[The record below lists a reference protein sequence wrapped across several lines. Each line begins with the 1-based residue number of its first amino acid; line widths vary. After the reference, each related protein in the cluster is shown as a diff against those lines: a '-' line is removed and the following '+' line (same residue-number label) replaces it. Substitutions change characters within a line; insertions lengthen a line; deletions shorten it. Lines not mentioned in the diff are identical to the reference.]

1 MDVLDFFYEEF
12 VTFCNELGLVEQ
24 FNKGLRIKGY
34 RYELSCKPFI
44 LSRITPD
51 IFNCSLRWIDT
62 PSPKDLSWKEVH
74 ELWSSRE
81 ESLKEKLKKKAH
93 TLDPITL
100 YYSDSEYDYEE
111 YLHGS
116 IRELLWQGQL
126 VPIRTFDTMG
136 FRKPPKKGAR
146 VISSVSSW
154 ILTSI
159 TECDVPIKFEEYDL
173 DRNIIKMS
181 DKFTSVMKEFPAGLD
196 AILELNPSPKLN
208 FIDIDFNTGKVSYL
222 PIEKIEQC
230 SNPWESSNRRTTTIG
245 RLLNKFNWKPY
256 LDRCDI
262 ERISNFVS
270 GWGEELN
277 VEIWDSERIREGYLE
292 DNYAEE
298 LDCISSTL
306 HHSCMRFP
314 ECQDF
319 FEFYERAHTKIVV
332 ALDEKKKICARALL
346 WKINDS
352 LYFLDRIYSI
362 SPFYNVKFAKIIAKQ
377 FPIDFYK
384 VGKTIYDM
392 KTYSESPIPS
402 YRIFR
407 EGLVNYTGPVPY
419 VDTFCI
425 FDSVR
430 GELLTTSGLYRLHNT
445 GGQLINL

>member
-74 ELWSSRE
+74 ELWSNRE

-100 YYSDSEYDYEE
+100 YYSDSEYDYKE

-270 GWGEELN
+270 GYGEN
-277 VEIWDSERIREGYLE
+277 FSVEIWEPEKIRIAYLE

-298 LDCISSTL
+298 LKCIKSTL
-306 HHSCMRFP
+306 HNSCMRHA

-319 FEFYERAHTKIVV
+319 FEFYEKADAKIAV
-332 ALDEKKKICARALL
+332 ALDKKGKVCARAIL
-346 WKINDS
+346 WQINNS

-362 SPFYNVKFAKIIAKQ
+362 SPFYYVKFAKAVASKV
-377 FPIDFYK
+377 PIDFYK
-384 VGKTIYDM
+384 VDKTIYNI
-392 KTYSESPIPS
+392 KTFTEVKMPGYKL
-402 YRIFR
+402 FR
-407 EGLVNYTGPVPY
+407 PKLINYEGLVPY
-419 VDTFCI
+419 VDTFYI
-425 FDSVR
+425 FDSTC
-430 GELLTTSGLYRLHNT
+430 GELLTDAKIFRLQSTKGN
-445 GGQLINL
+445 LIHI

>member
-1 MDVLDFFYEEF
+1 
-12 VTFCNELGLVEQ
+12 
-24 FNKGLRIKGY
+24 
-34 RYELSCKPFI
+34 
-44 LSRITPD
+44 
-51 IFNCSLRWIDT
+51 
-62 PSPKDLSWKEVH
+62 
-74 ELWSSRE
+74 
-81 ESLKEKLKKKAH
+81 
-93 TLDPITL
+93 
-100 YYSDSEYDYEE
+100 
-111 YLHGS
+111 
-116 IRELLWQGQL
+116 
-126 VPIRTFDTMG
+126 
-136 FRKPPKKGAR
+136 
-146 VISSVSSW
+146 
-154 ILTSI
+154 
-159 TECDVPIKFEEYDL
+159 
-173 DRNIIKMS
+173 
-181 DKFTSVMKEFPAGLD
+181 
-196 AILELNPSPKLN
+196 
-208 FIDIDFNTGKVSYL
+208 
-222 PIEKIEQC
+222 
-230 SNPWESSNRRTTTIG
+230 
-245 RLLNKFNWKPY
+245 
-256 LDRCDI
+256 
-262 ERISNFVS
+262 
-270 GWGEELN
+270 
-277 VEIWDSERIREGYLE
+277 
-292 DNYAEE
+292 
-298 LDCISSTL
+298 
-306 HHSCMRFP
+306 MRFP

>member
-1 MDVLDFFYEEF
+1 
-12 VTFCNELGLVEQ
+12 
-24 FNKGLRIKGY
+24 
-34 RYELSCKPFI
+34 
-44 LSRITPD
+44 
-51 IFNCSLRWIDT
+51 
-62 PSPKDLSWKEVH
+62 
-74 ELWSSRE
+74 
-81 ESLKEKLKKKAH
+81 
-93 TLDPITL
+93 
-100 YYSDSEYDYEE
+100 
-111 YLHGS
+111 
-116 IRELLWQGQL
+116 
-126 VPIRTFDTMG
+126 MG

-332 ALDEKKKICARALL
+332 ALDEKKRFAQERFSGKLMILYISWIESILL
-346 WKINDS
+346 VLFI
-352 LYFLDRIYSI
+352 
-362 SPFYNVKFAKIIAKQ
+362 
-377 FPIDFYK
+377 
-384 VGKTIYDM
+384 M
-392 KTYSESPIPS
+392 
-402 YRIFR
+402 
-407 EGLVNYTGPVPY
+407 
-419 VDTFCI
+419 
-425 FDSVR
+425 
-430 GELLTTSGLYRLHNT
+430 
-445 GGQLINL
+445 